1 MSGGTS
7 TKNVFQELETHNP
20 SVAKALRSFRKR
32 SHASEPSTAYPQ
44 EKGAHLSR
52 LLEQVPLSDELLKL
66 LEQRH
71 MRHIEDAYSVGSR
84 DALPYLGAVVWP
96 WVAIALLLIGIIAV
110 GAVAGHAV
118 LVFLTMHWQAI
129 LLPIG
134 GVCVGA
140 GAVLLAL
147 RIGNSPLLAI
157 APPDVESKDPLQELR
172 SLAERTASRLRTA
185 YSLQLWA
192 VLIVGSIFIILII
205 WSMVMVSQQ
214 RLLYASAFG
223 SGSVAMVILTQWK
236 WQPFDRINEAR
247 KLADNADTIATGL
260 RLRMAAI
267 SEIVDPSA
275 RAKAQWDAVREYLER
290 SCS

>member
-1 MSGGTS
+1 MSTGTS
-7 TKNVFQELETHNP
+7 AKNVFQELETHNP
-20 SVAKALRSFRKR
+20 SVAEAFRSFRK
-32 SHASEPSTAYPQ
+32 HGIASEPLTAYP
-44 EKGAHLSR
+44 KDIGARLSR
-52 LLEQVPLSDELLKL
+52 RQDLAKWTDVTSYGLIQFESAPASPQAAHRP
-66 LEQRH
+66 
-71 MRHIEDAYSVGSR
+71 
-84 DALPYLGAVVWP
+84 AL
-96 WVAIALLLIGIIAV
+96 AIALLLIGIIAV

-118 LVFLTMHWQAI
+118 LVFLTMHWKAL

-134 GVCVGA
+134 GVCTGA

-147 RIGNSPLLAI
+147 RIGNSPLRAI
-157 APPDVESKDPLQELR
+157 APPDVESKDPLQELK

-192 VLIVGSIFIILII
+192 VLVVGSLFIILII
-205 WSMVMVSQQ
+205 WSVVMVSQQ

-260 RLRMAAI
+260 RLRMATI
-267 SEIVDPSA
+267 SEIVDPSV

-290 SCS
+290 S